1 METIYRL
8 PTWAETTLVI
18 CVAVMMAG
26 LAAWIAC
33 KAISEAI
40 NAEARLQHKKSYSET
55 KALSKWQKLY
65 EDEHQQRA
73 DDNAKLIAEIIEL
86 QCENKRMKMIMEK
99 VRLGDL

>member
-18 CVAVMMAG
+18 CLAVMMAG
-26 LAAWIAC
+26 LAAWLAC

-40 NAEARLQHKKSYSET
+40 NAEARLQHKRRYNEN

-65 EDEHQQRA
+65 EDEHQKRA
-73 DDNAKLIAEIIEL
+73 TDNAQLVSEIIEL
-86 QCENKRMKMIMEK
+86 QCENKRMKELLGK
-99 VRLGDL
+99 VKVAEL